1 MFSRTDKC
9 DGTFGGCN
17 AVMERGRKGERRG
30 RKGIEGKEGGG
41 KEGRERREG
50 EWTVEKGGKKERGRE
65 KWKDRSDLK
74 LSLL

>member
-17 AVMERGRKGERRG
+17 AVMERGRKGEG
-30 RKGIEGKEGGG
+30 GGGGG

-50 EWTVEKGGKKERGRE
+50 EWTVEKGGKERGGE